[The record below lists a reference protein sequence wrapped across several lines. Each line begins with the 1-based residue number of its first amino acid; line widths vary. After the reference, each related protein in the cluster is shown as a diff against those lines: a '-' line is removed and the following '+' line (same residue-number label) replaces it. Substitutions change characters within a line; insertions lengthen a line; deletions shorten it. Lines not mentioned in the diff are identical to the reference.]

1 MARKNSIL
9 RPLSVTKIC
18 TYLAHFDIPALI
30 TLHTY
35 NLSICDN
42 VNMYSEASAAQ
53 QISFDETRT

>member
-1 MARKNSIL
+1 MARKNGIL

-35 NLSICDN
+35 NVSICDKRLH
-42 VNMYSEASAAQ
+42 VRRGISCQ
-53 QISFDETRT
+53 QTSFDETRT